1 MLQEAVRVH
10 ALVQSLSST
19 LEGKVT
25 SNQYKVALSDHL
37 YLVMKHF
44 YPVGSSLRLDNTSFS
59 KETRGH

>member
-10 ALVQSLSST
+10 ALVQSLSSP
-19 LEGKVT
+19 LEG
-25 SNQYKVALSDHL
+25 
-37 YLVMKHF
+37 HF